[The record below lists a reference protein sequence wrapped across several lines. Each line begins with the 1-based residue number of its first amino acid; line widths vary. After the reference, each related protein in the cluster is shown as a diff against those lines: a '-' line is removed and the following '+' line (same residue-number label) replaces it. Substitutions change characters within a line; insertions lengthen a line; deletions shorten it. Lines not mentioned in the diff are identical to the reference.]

1 MEDIIKHPLHLI
13 GGTGLSPGKQHPSPD
28 GQTLISKENKMLRFK
43 ITDFTSQQQIQNVLI
58 KLWRIITQLQYD
70 IKRGQGGDPGQPPS
84 EVDYSIL
91 PLDIV
96 IYEQVIVIVKKAL
109 GVMYETDYY
118 VAKRGNNIKGSS
130 NGEGAYLKPHVFF
143 DRFCFDLV
151 SLLGE
156 YLNQLTFTD
165 VEYIMRKVYQSCTH
179 FTLPRP
185 GSGQQPQ
192 VNLLRYDC
200 VETPFTWDAMTAF
213 DLASLTN
220 LLNRPTSSD

>member
-1 MEDIIKHPLHLI
+1 MI
-13 GGTGLSPGKQHPSPD
+13 GGSATGLSPGKQQHLASPSPD
-28 GQTLISKENKMLRFK
+28 GKTMISKENKMLRFK

-58 KLWRIITQLQYD
+58 KLWRIITQLQYE
-70 IKRGQGGDPGQPPS
+70 IKRGQGGDPGQAPS

-96 IYEQVIVIVKKAL
+96 IYEQVIVIIKKAL

-118 VAKRGNNIKGSS
+118 VAKRGNNKGSS

-213 DLASLTN
+213 DLASITN